1 MRTYV
6 RDAALKMD
14 INLPE
19 IENSQEMKTAIKYAV
34 YTMMTLDDPV
44 YDVHLKAQRI
54 LDECKENV
62 LPSVAFIEHP
72 MNRVASYLSDAEWLT
87 EYIIYV
93 GQKIRNMDSI
103 VSELST
109 GLVRTLRIIDADD
122 PGVCSCCGKFK
133 YRRLSLSDILYED
146 LPPFH
151 MQCRCNFLL
160 LR

>member
-19 IENSQEMKTAIKYAV
+19 IENSQEMKTAIKHAV

-44 YDVHLKAQRI
+44 YDVHLKAHRI
-54 LDECKENV
+54 IDECKENV

-72 MNRVASYLSDAEWLT
+72 MNRVASYLSDVEWLT
-87 EYIIYV
+87 EYIIYI

-103 VSELST
+103 LSELSS
-109 GLVRTLRIIDADD
+109 GLVRTLRILSADD
-122 PGVCSCCGKFK
+122 PGVCSGCIC
-133 YRRLSLSDILYED
+133 RLNRKLMISDAIYED
-146 LPPFH
+146 IPPFH
-151 MQCRCNFLL
+151 MRCRCSFLL